1 MPKEIAGIRIPD
13 TEICRQAELLL
24 EEVSPRT
31 LTSHC
36 YRTYYFAEMFGV
48 EQGIRL
54 DHEVLYVS
62 ALLHDFGL
70 TERFDADSRFE
81 VRGAD
86 AAREFVKT
94 HGLSDEK
101 AETVWDAIALHT
113 SPEIA
118 ERKGPEV
125 ALVQLGAACDMM
137 GVGHHRLEPK
147 QVQKLV
153 EAFPREGIEISFLDM
168 ILSEV
173 RLRPAVV
180 TNTWMADV
188 GRQIL
193 GDIQCPTWNEMV
205 AASPYNR

>member
-1 MPKEIAGIRIPD
+1 MRKEIAGIRIPD
-13 TEICRQAELLL
+13 TEICKQAELLL

-36 YRTYYFAEMFGV
+36 YRTYYFAEMFGAGR
-48 EQGIRL
+48 GIRF
-54 DHEVLYVS
+54 DHEVLYVG
-62 ALLHDFGL
+62 ALLHDLGL

-125 ALVQLGAACDMM
+125 ALVQLGTACDMM
-137 GVGHHRLEPK
+137 GVGYRRLEPE
-147 QVQKLV
+147 QVRALI
-153 EAFPREGIEISFLDM
+153 EAIPREGIESSFLDL
-168 ILSEV
+168 ILREV

-180 TNTWMADV
+180 TGTWMADV

-205 AASPYNR
+205 AASPFNR

>member
-1 MPKEIAGIRIPD
+1 MRKEIAGIRIPD
-13 TEICRQAELLL
+13 TEICKQAELLL

-36 YRTYYFAEMFGV
+36 YRTYYFAEMFGAGR
-48 EQGIRL
+48 GIRF
-54 DHEVLYVS
+54 DHEVLYVG
-62 ALLHDFGL
+62 ALLHDLGL

-125 ALVQLGAACDMM
+125 ALVQLGTACDMM
-137 GVGHHRLEPK
+137 GVGYHRLEPEPHRS
-147 QVQKLV
+147 VSSRGHREFVPGPHTPGGSSAAGGGHRHMDGGCRPTNSRRHSMPDV
-153 EAFPREGIEISFLDM
+153 E
-168 ILSEV
+168 
-173 RLRPAVV
+173 
-180 TNTWMADV
+180 
-188 GRQIL
+188 
-193 GDIQCPTWNEMV
+193 
-205 AASPYNR
+205 